1 MLVRHSR
8 KDRVNRFDAAYAG
21 TPPWD
26 IGRPQPAFQRLAEA
40 GVLRDRVLDA
50 GCGTGEHALMSA
62 GLGHGATG
70 IDGSRVAIEKA
81 IEKAIAKG
89 RERGLDVRF
98 LIGDVLEMTSLD
110 GRFETVLDMGLFHT
124 FDDDERA
131 TYVEKL
137 REVTVS
143 GGRYLMLCFS
153 DRQPGTTG
161 PRRIRQEEIRQS
173 FADGW
178 RVDAIDP
185 AWIETNLPEP
195 DIEAWLAQATRV

>member
-1 MLVRHSR
+1 M
-8 KDRVNRFDAAYAG
+8 NRFDAAYAG

-62 GLGHGATG
+62 GLGHDATG